1 MHRRLEGQSN
11 VPLTLYNIKIVGKG
25 VELMK
30 YIIYHSNDKVSRAD
44 GRKELLKQISQLRKE
59 DIEDIR
65 KMYKSGVTDSVLEL
79 YKSYMC

>member
-1 MHRRLEGQSN
+1 MSLY
-11 VPLTLYNIKIVGKG
+11 LYNNKIGKE

-44 GRKELLKQISQLRKE
+44 GRKEVLKMIAELRKE

-65 KMYKSGVTDSVLEL
+65 KVYKSGVTDSVLEL
-79 YKSYMC
+79 YKSYMR

>member
-1 MHRRLEGQSN
+1 MSLY
-11 VPLTLYNIKIVGKG
+11 LYNIKIGKE

-79 YKSYMC
+79 YKSYMR

>member
-79 YKSYMC
+79 YKPYMH

>member
-1 MHRRLEGQSN
+1 
-11 VPLTLYNIKIVGKG
+11 
-25 VELMK
+25 MK

-65 KMYKSGVTDSVLEL
+65 KMYKSGITDSVLEL
-79 YKSYMC
+79 YKSYMR

>member
-1 MHRRLEGQSN
+1 MSLY
-11 VPLTLYNIKIVGKG
+11 LYNIKIGKE

-30 YIIYHSNDKVSRAD
+30 YIIYHNNDKVSRAD

-65 KMYKSGVTDSVLEL
+65 KMYKSGITDSVLEL
-79 YKSYMC
+79 YKSYMR

>member
-1 MHRRLEGQSN
+1 MSIY
-11 VPLTLYNIKIVGKG
+11 LYNNKIGKE

-44 GRKELLKQISQLRKE
+44 GRKEVLKMIAELRKE

-65 KMYKSGVTDSVLEL
+65 KVYKSGVTDSVLEL
-79 YKSYMC
+79 YKSYMR

>member
-44 GRKELLKQISQLRKE
+44 GRKELLKQ
-59 DIEDIR
+59 
-65 KMYKSGVTDSVLEL
+65 VTDNIYIKTNTVESLNVAVATSIILYEL
-79 YKSYMC
+79 NK